1 MFCAVRQA
9 GSVSLLLLLL
19 FSRVGQAQAEP
30 RQNWP
35 TPASIS
41 IVTDR
46 LPEPVDHKPYHF
58 QLMARGGRPPYTW
71 AILKGELP
79 AGLHL
84 DENTGLITGIPQGKA
99 TARFI
104 VRITDSSQPLL
115 SATRE
120 VAMTSAPALQMEWQ
134 REPVLENDGIYGE
147 VKVGNPSKDPYDL
160 TFIIVAVNQIGKAF
174 ALGYQHFTLPP
185 QGTQAIPFGSS
196 LPLGSYTVH
205 ADAVG
210 EVREKDVIRRA
221 QLQTPEPLVKK

>member
-1 MFCAVRQA
+1 MFCAVRLA
-9 GSVSLLLLLL
+9 RPVSVLLLLL
-19 FSRVGQAQAEP
+19 FPHVGQAQAGT

-35 TPASIS
+35 SPASIS

-58 QLMARGGRPPYTW
+58 QLVARGGRPPYTW
-71 AILKGELP
+71 TILKGELP
-79 AGLHL
+79 PGLHL
-84 DENTGLITGIPQGKA
+84 DGNTGLITGIPQGKA
-99 TARFI
+99 TARFM
-104 VRITDSSQPLL
+104 VRITDSSQPPL

-147 VKVGNPSKDPYDL
+147 VKVVNPSKDPYDL